1 MPALFDHSAVPQAGR
16 RYRRGTIVA
25 SFVVHVA
32 VLAVIVVVQL
42 SAALD
47 GLDVNRRLELFVLP
61 ATPPPPQVE
70 VAPPPQATAAINPE
84 AAPVEANDVVLDE
97 PPPPPVT
104 VRGPVTPGAIV
115 IGDPGRGPGIGKP
128 VGQSVVLSEARKP
141 PEPVRPGGDVK
152 APERTSYTAP
162 VYSEIARAARVEGTV
177 ILEATID
184 ETGTVR
190 NVVVLRSIPLLD
202 RAAIDAVLKWRYTP
216 TRLNGL
222 PVAVLMTVTVT
233 FRLR

>member
-1 MPALFDHSAVPQAGR
+1 
-16 RYRRGTIVA
+16 
-25 SFVVHVA
+25 
-32 VLAVIVVVQL
+32 
-42 SAALD
+42 
-47 GLDVNRRLELFVLP
+47 
-61 ATPPPPQVE
+61 
-70 VAPPPQATAAINPE
+70 
-84 AAPVEANDVVLDE
+84 
-97 PPPPPVT
+97 
-104 VRGPVTPGAIV
+104 
-115 IGDPGRGPGIGKP
+115 
-128 VGQSVVLSEARKP
+128 
-141 PEPVRPGGDVK
+141 VRPGGDVK

-202 RAAIDAVLKWRYTP
+202 RAAIDAVLRWRYTP